1 MYIYFF
7 SESEKLVI
15 FLTFKL
21 HNTTNMKF
29 LIPFLLIVFVTSM
42 LSAQKSVP
50 DVDVQDLEGKRV
62 NLKEYTN
69 QGHFT
74 ILSFWAT
81 WCKPCKTELD
91 AIYEIYPDWQDEFG
105 VELVAVSIDDSRT
118 SRKVIPMVEQKNW
131 PYTIL
136 TDSNQNV
143 QRALNFRS
151 IPQTFL
157 VNKEGQIIYSHNGY
171 TPGAEY
177 ELEDKM
183 RAAMME

>member
-1 MYIYFF
+1 
-7 SESEKLVI
+7 
-15 FLTFKL
+15 
-21 HNTTNMKF
+21 MKY
-29 LIPFLLIVFVTSM
+29 LLIAFISFLGFQT

-50 DVDVQDLEGKRV
+50 AVDVQTLEGERV
-62 NLKEYTN
+62 NLKDYTG
-69 QGHFT
+69 QGNFT

-91 AIYEIYPDWQDEFG
+91 AIYDIYPDWQDEFG
-105 VELVAVSIDDSRT
+105 VELIAVSIDDSRT
-118 SRKVIPMVEQKNW
+118 VRKVIPMVEQKNW

-157 VNKEGQIIYSHNGY
+157 VNPEGQIIYSHNGY
-171 TPGAEY
+171 SPGSEY

-183 RAAMME
+183 RAAQIK

>member
-1 MYIYFF
+1 MKYLTLFF
-7 SESEKLVI
+7 IAIITS
-15 FLTFKL
+15 LTL
-21 HNTTNMKF
+21 H
-29 LIPFLLIVFVTSM
+29 
-42 LSAQKSVP
+42 AQKSVP
-50 DVDVQDLEGKRV
+50 AVDVQTLEGQKV
-62 NLKEYTN
+62 NLTDYTGN
-69 QGHFT
+69 GNFT

-91 AIYEIYPDWQDEFG
+91 AIYDIYPDWQEEFG
-105 VELVAVSIDDSRT
+105 VELIAVSIDDSRT
-118 SRKVIPMVEQKNW
+118 VRKVIPMVEQKNW

-157 VNKEGQIIYSHNGY
+157 VNPEGQIIYSHNGY
-171 TPGAEY
+171 SPGSEY

-183 RAAMME
+183 RAEQTK